1 MRPCTWR
8 CRTEGSRGTCR
19 CSLNMDKNSRGWE
32 EVVRREAI
40 RKGSVYPWNLLGCAT
55 ESYRPQVTA
64 GFPSV
69 HSSLV
74 EDLSKAS
81 TADFLGASPSPPRP
95 TRSSP
100 QLRDHSTSPDPPQRD
115 QYIQTSE
122 RQQLGSLSHVLGA
135 DSCYPQAVPV
145 SAKDSSRTRSFR
157 SKSFGRE
164 EPWLSQR
171 YLKDPAE
178 GSRLQQTLS
187 AADLLESDKSKPE
200 DLEASQSLRSAL
212 EFLQMLSG
220 EATTE
225 KLQSRLEVIES
236 RFGTKG
242 KTKALQILKDLARE
256 PLSATYSDQFSRVV
270 SWTPRHLPQPAFG
283 TSWNEDVKSVTATL
297 GTFLGA
303 VHQLRDDLADL
314 RSAADHIK

>member
-1 MRPCTWR
+1 
-8 CRTEGSRGTCR
+8 
-19 CSLNMDKNSRGWE
+19 MDKNGRGWE

-40 RKGSVYPWNLLGCAT
+40 RKGSVYPWNLFNCTA
-55 ESYRPQVTA
+55 EPYRPQVTA

-69 HSSLV
+69 YSSLV

-95 TRSSP
+95 ARPSSP
-100 QLRDHSTSPDPPQRD
+100 QRRDSSTSPDPPLRD

-122 RQQLGSLSHVLGA
+122 RQAGSLSHVLGA

-145 SAKDSSRTRSFR
+145 SEKDSGRSRSFR

-171 YLKDPAE
+171 YLKDPGE
-178 GSRLQQTLS
+178 GSHLQQTLS

-212 EFLQMLSG
+212 EFLQLLSA

-236 RFGTKG
+236 RFGSKG
-242 KTKALQILKDLARE
+242 KTRALQILKDLARE
-256 PLSATYSDQFSRVV
+256 PLGATYSDQFSRVV

-297 GTFLGA
+297 GTFLGT

-314 RSAADHIK
+314 RTAADHIK